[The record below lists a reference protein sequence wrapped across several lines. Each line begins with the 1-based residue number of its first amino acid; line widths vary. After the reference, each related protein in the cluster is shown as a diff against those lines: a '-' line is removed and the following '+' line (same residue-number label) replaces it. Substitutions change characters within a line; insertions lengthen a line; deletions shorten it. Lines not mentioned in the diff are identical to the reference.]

1 MMILTRQHA
10 EILARASGLKV
21 RVDLELVAGEVLIDV
36 VLPGGRAGFRLMIVL
51 VPFRSAF
58 ACCKREISASIRPL
72 CRSCSCI
79 LQY

>member
-36 VLPGGRAGFRLMIVL
+36 VLPGGRARL
-51 VPFRSAF
+51 PFDDRIGAVQERF
-58 ACCKREISASIRPL
+58 CL
-72 CRSCSCI
+72 
-79 LQY
+79 LQT